1 MSTTPTLP
9 VTLEE
14 IETCF
19 DGIIPSPFC
28 TCSTSGMPNVTY
40 LSVVH
45 RVDSNH
51 VALSFQFFNK
61 SRKNLLE
68 NPQAQVL
75 LVEPATFRQFQLN
88 LAYQTTLTEGPVF
101 ERLRIH
107 LDAVASQIG
116 MSHIF
121 SLQGADIFE
130 VLDCRAVAGNVPL
143 EALQSLP
150 DHLRGLDAL
159 TERLTAC
166 GDLDTLLTAGLD
178 GLSSL
183 FGYDHSFVLVPDEEE
198 KHLFTIASRGFPE
211 SGVGSEVAV
220 GQGIIGLA
228 ATRRSAIRNTN
239 LARDMIYSRL
249 VRSSIEDR
257 GNRSSLSREIPLPG
271 LASACSQL
279 AVPLLAQNHLLGVL
293 CLQSEEAGRFTAMD
307 ERLALIAARQIAVTM
322 AMMRLKAAALPPDEP
337 RHHPGIANLAGPCSL
352 IRHYESDDS
361 VFVDDA
367 YLVKGIP
374 GRILR
379 KIVCSYLSN
388 GRSEFTNKE
397 IRLDSSLQLPD
408 FKDNLETR
416 LILLRR
422 RIEERCDF
430 LQIVPTGRG
439 RFRFDVKRRLKL
451 ESFRET
457 KSPGVASS

>member
-1 MSTTPTLP
+1 
-9 VTLEE
+9 
-14 IETCF
+14 
-19 DGIIPSPFC
+19 
-28 TCSTSGMPNVTY
+28 MPNVTY

-68 NPQAQVL
+68 NPKAQVL

-88 LAYQTTLTEGPVF
+88 LAYQTTLTEGLVF

-130 VLDCRAVAGNVPL
+130 VLDCRAVSGNVPL
-143 EALQSLP
+143 EAMQSLP
-150 DHLRGLDAL
+150 DHLRGLDVL

-166 GDLDTLLTAGLD
+166 GDLDALLTAGLD

-211 SGVGSEVAV
+211 SGVGSEVAI

-228 ATRRSAIRNTN
+228 ATQRSPIRNAN

-249 VRSSIEDR
+249 VRSGIEDR
-257 GNRSSLSREIPLPG
+257 RHRDSLSREIPLPG
-271 LASACSQL
+271 LAEACSQL
-279 AVPLLAQNHLLGVL
+279 AVPLLAHNHLLGVL
-293 CLQSEEAGRFTAMD
+293 CLQSEQTGRFTAMD
-307 ERLALIAARQIAVTM
+307 ERLALVAARQIAVTM
-322 AMMRLKAAALPPDEP
+322 AMIRLKAAALPPDEP
-337 RHHPGIANLAGPCSL
+337 RHDHRGISNQAGPCSL
-352 IRHYESDDS
+352 IKHYKSDDS

-367 YLVKGIP
+367 YLVKGMP

-379 KIVCSYLSN
+379 KIVQSYLSN

-397 IRLDSSLQLPD
+397 IRLDTSLQLPD
-408 FKDNLETR
+408 IKDNLETR

-430 LQIVPTGRG
+430 LQIVSTGRG
-439 RFRFDVKRRLKL
+439 RFRFDAKRRLKL
-451 ESFRET
+451 ESL
-457 KSPGVASS
+457 P

>member
-1 MSTTPTLP
+1 MPTSP
-9 VTLEE
+9 VALEE

-28 TCSTSGMPNVTY
+28 TCSSSGMPNVTY
-40 LSVVH
+40 LSVVR

-68 NPQAQVL
+68 NPKAQVL

-88 LAYQTTLTEGPVF
+88 LAYQTTLTEGLVF

-130 VLDCRAVAGNVPL
+130 VLDCRAVSGNVPL
-143 EALQSLP
+143 EAMQSLP
-150 DHLRGLDAL
+150 DHLRGLDVL

-166 GDLDTLLTAGLD
+166 GDLDALLTAGLD

-211 SGVGSEVAV
+211 SGVGSEVAI

-228 ATRRSAIRNTN
+228 ATQRSPIRNAN

-249 VRSSIEDR
+249 VRSGIEDR
-257 GNRSSLSREIPLPG
+257 RHRDSLSREIPLPG

-279 AVPLLAQNHLLGVL
+279 AVPLLAHNHLLGVL
-293 CLQSEEAGRFTAMD
+293 CLQSEQTGRFTAMD
-307 ERLALIAARQIAVTM
+307 ERLALVAARQIAVTM
-322 AMMRLKAAALPPDEP
+322 AMIQLKAAALPPDEP
-337 RHHPGIANLAGPCSL
+337 RHDHRGISNQAGPCSL
-352 IRHYESDDS
+352 IKHYKSDDS

-367 YLVKGIP
+367 YLVKGMP

-379 KIVCSYLSN
+379 KIVQSYLSN

-397 IRLDSSLQLPD
+397 IRLDTSLQLPD
-408 FKDNLETR
+408 IKDNLETR

-430 LQIVPTGRG
+430 LQIVSTGRG
-439 RFRFDVKRRLKL
+439 RFRFDAKRRLKL
-451 ESFRET
+451 ESL
-457 KSPGVASS
+457 P

>member
-1 MSTTPTLP
+1 LSTTPTSP
-9 VTLEE
+9 VALEE

-19 DGIIPSPFC
+19 DGIVPSPFC

-68 NPQAQVL
+68 NPKAQVL

-88 LAYQTTLTEGPVF
+88 LAYQTTLTEGLAF

-130 VLDCRAVAGNVPL
+130 VLDCRAVSGNVPL
-143 EALQSLP
+143 EAMQSLP
-150 DHLRGLDAL
+150 NHLRGLDAL

-166 GDLDTLLTAGLD
+166 GDLDTLLTAGLE

-183 FGYDHSFVLVPDEEE
+183 FGYDYSFVLVPDEEE
-198 KHLFTIASRGFPE
+198 EHLFTIASRGFLE

-228 ATRRSAIRNTN
+228 ATQRSPIRNAN

-249 VRSSIEDR
+249 VRSGIEDR
-257 GNRSSLSREIPLPG
+257 LHKNSLSREIPLPG

-279 AVPLLAQNHLLGVL
+279 AVPLLAHNQLLGVL

-307 ERLALIAARQIAVTM
+307 ERLALVVARQIAVTM
-322 AMMRLKAAALPPDEP
+322 AMIRLQAAALAPDEP
-337 RHHPGIANLAGPCSL
+337 RRDRRRMTNQTDPCSL
-352 IRHYESDDS
+352 IKHYKSDDS

-367 YLVKGIP
+367 YLVKGMP

-379 KIVCSYLSN
+379 KIIYSYLSS
-388 GRSEFTNKE
+388 GRNEFTNKE
-397 IRLDSSLQLPD
+397 IRLDTSLQLPD
-408 FKDNLETR
+408 IKDNLETR

-430 LQIVPTGRG
+430 LQIVSTGRG
-439 RFRFDVKRRLKL
+439 RFRFNAKRRLKL
-451 ESFRET
+451 ESL
-457 KSPGVASS
+457 P

>member
-1 MSTTPTLP
+1 
-9 VTLEE
+9 
-14 IETCF
+14 
-19 DGIIPSPFC
+19 
-28 TCSTSGMPNVTY
+28 MPNVTY

-68 NPQAQVL
+68 NPKAQVL

-88 LAYQTTLTEGPVF
+88 LAYQTTLTEGLVF

-130 VLDCRAVAGNVPL
+130 VLDCRAVSGNVPL
-143 EALQSLP
+143 EAMQSLP
-150 DHLRGLDAL
+150 DHLRGLDVL

-166 GDLDTLLTAGLD
+166 GDLDALLTAGLD

-211 SGVGSEVAV
+211 SGVGSEVAI

-228 ATRRSAIRNTN
+228 ATQRSPIRNAN

-249 VRSSIEDR
+249 VRSGIEDR
-257 GNRSSLSREIPLPG
+257 RHRDSLSREIPLPG

-279 AVPLLAQNHLLGVL
+279 AVPLLAHNHLLGVL
-293 CLQSEEAGRFTAMD
+293 CLQSEQTGRFTAMD
-307 ERLALIAARQIAVTM
+307 ERLAMVAARQIAVTM
-322 AMMRLKAAALPPDEP
+322 AMIRLKAAALPPDEP
-337 RHHPGIANLAGPCSL
+337 RHDHRGISNQAGPCSL
-352 IRHYESDDS
+352 IKHYKSDDS

-367 YLVKGIP
+367 YLVKGMP

-379 KIVCSYLSN
+379 KIVQSYLSN

-397 IRLDSSLQLPD
+397 IRLDTSLQLPD
-408 FKDNLETR
+408 IKDNLETR

-430 LQIVPTGRG
+430 LQIVSTGRG
-439 RFRFDVKRRLKL
+439 RFRFDAKRRLKL
-451 ESFRET
+451 ESL
-457 KSPGVASS
+457 P

>member
-1 MSTTPTLP
+1 LSTTPSLP
-9 VTLEE
+9 VALEE

-28 TCSTSGMPNVTY
+28 TCSASGMPNVTY

-68 NPQAQVL
+68 NPKAQVL

-88 LAYQTTLTEGPVF
+88 LAYQTTLTEGLVF

-130 VLDCRAVAGNVPL
+130 VLDCRAVSGNVPL
-143 EALQSLP
+143 EAMQSLP

-166 GDLDTLLTAGLD
+166 GDLDALLTAGLD

-211 SGVGSEVAV
+211 SGVGSEVAI

-228 ATRRSAIRNTN
+228 ATQRSPIRNAN

-249 VRSSIEDR
+249 VRSGIEDR
-257 GNRSSLSREIPLPG
+257 RHRDSLSREIPLPG

-279 AVPLLAQNHLLGVL
+279 AVPLLAHNHLLGVL
-293 CLQSEEAGRFTAMD
+293 CLQSEQTGRFTAMD
-307 ERLALIAARQIAVTM
+307 ERLALVAARQIAVTM
-322 AMMRLKAAALPPDEP
+322 AMIRLKAAALPPDEP
-337 RHHPGIANLAGPCSL
+337 RHDHRGISNQVGPCSL
-352 IRHYESDDS
+352 IKHYKSDDS

-367 YLVKGIP
+367 YLVKGMP

-379 KIVCSYLSN
+379 KIVQSYLSN

-397 IRLDSSLQLPD
+397 IRLDTSLQLPD
-408 FKDNLETR
+408 IKDNLETR

-430 LQIVPTGRG
+430 LQIVSTGRG
-439 RFRFDVKRRLKL
+439 RFRFDAKRRLKL
-451 ESFRET
+451 ESL
-457 KSPGVASS
+457 P

>member
-1 MSTTPTLP
+1 LSTTPTSP
-9 VTLEE
+9 VALEE

-68 NPQAQVL
+68 NPKAQVL

-88 LAYQTTLTEGPVF
+88 LAYQTTLTEGLVF

-130 VLDCRAVAGNVPL
+130 VLDCRAVSGNVPL
-143 EALQSLP
+143 EAMQSLP
-150 DHLRGLDAL
+150 DHLRGLDVL

-166 GDLDTLLTAGLD
+166 GDLDALLTAGLD

-211 SGVGSEVAV
+211 SGVGSEVAI

-228 ATRRSAIRNTN
+228 ATQRSPIRNAN

-249 VRSSIEDR
+249 VRSGIEDR
-257 GNRSSLSREIPLPG
+257 RHRDSLSREIPLPG

-279 AVPLLAQNHLLGVL
+279 AVPLLAHNHLLGVL
-293 CLQSEEAGRFTAMD
+293 CLQSEQTGRFTAMD
-307 ERLALIAARQIAVTM
+307 ERLALVAARQIAVTM
-322 AMMRLKAAALPPDEP
+322 AMIRLKAAALPPDEP
-337 RHHPGIANLAGPCSL
+337 RHDHRGISNQAGPCSL
-352 IRHYESDDS
+352 IKHYKSDDS

-367 YLVKGIP
+367 YLVKGMP

-379 KIVCSYLSN
+379 KIVQSYLSN

-397 IRLDSSLQLPD
+397 IRLDTSLQLPD
-408 FKDNLETR
+408 IKDNLETR

-430 LQIVPTGRG
+430 LQIVSTGRG
-439 RFRFDVKRRLKL
+439 RFRFDAKRRLKL
-451 ESFRET
+451 ESL
-457 KSPGVASS
+457 P

>member
-1 MSTTPTLP
+1 MSTTPSLP
-9 VTLEE
+9 VALEE

-28 TCSTSGMPNVTY
+28 TCSTSGIPNVTY

-61 SRKNLLE
+61 SKKNLLE
-68 NPQAQVL
+68 NPKAQVL

-143 EALQSLP
+143 EAMQSLP

-166 GDLDTLLTAGLD
+166 GDLDALLTAGLD

-211 SGVGSEVAV
+211 SGVGSEVAI

-228 ATRRSAIRNTN
+228 ATQRSPIRNAN

-249 VRSSIEDR
+249 VRSGIEDR
-257 GNRSSLSREIPLPG
+257 RHRDSLSREIPLPG

-279 AVPLLAQNHLLGVL
+279 AVPLLAHNHLLGVL
-293 CLQSEEAGRFTAMD
+293 CLQSEQAGRFTAMD
-307 ERLALIAARQIAVTM
+307 ERLAMVAARQIAVTM
-322 AMMRLKAAALPPDEP
+322 AMIRLKAAALPPDEP
-337 RHHPGIANLAGPCSL
+337 RHDHRGISNQAGPCSL
-352 IRHYESDDS
+352 IKHYKSDDS

-367 YLVKGIP
+367 YLVKGMP

-379 KIVCSYLSN
+379 KIVQSYLSN

-397 IRLDSSLQLPD
+397 IRLDTSLQLPD
-408 FKDNLETR
+408 IKDNLETR

-430 LQIVPTGRG
+430 LQIVSTGRG
-439 RFRFDVKRRLKL
+439 RFRFDAKRRLKL
-451 ESFRET
+451 ESL
-457 KSPGVASS
+457 P